1 MTVAEHLFILKRG
14 AAELI
19 PEEEFTARIGE
30 GKPFTVKVGFDPT
43 APDLHLGHTVL
54 LHKMKHF
61 QQLGHRVVFVIGDFT
76 GMIGDPSGKSD
87 IRKALTRDEVLANA
101 ATYKE
106 QVFKVLDPKLTEIRF
121 NSEWL
126 APLTAE
132 DMIRLAA
139 KFTVARM
146 LERDDFEKRYNDN
159 KPIGIHEFFY
169 PLMQG
174 YDSVALNADVE
185 LGGTDQK
192 FNLLVGR
199 ELMKASG
206 LRPQMALTVPLLVG
220 LDGVQKM
227 SKSLNNYVGIY
238 ESSDEIFGKL
248 MSISDSLMIE
258 YYTLLSDKS
267 VEAIDSLKSSM
278 ASGELNPMQAKK
290 ELAEEITARYHGQ
303 HSAREARERFEQI
316 FSRHENPEDMIEF
329 TYTRGE
335 ELLDIIVKLNFAPS
349 RNEARRL
356 GQQGGVT
363 LNGEKALDLCLKPEG
378 EQILK
383 VGKRKF
389 AKIKES

>member
-1 MTVAEHLFILKRG
+1 MTDFDLIKRG
-14 AAELI
+14 AAEI
-19 PEEEFTARIGE
+19 ISEDEFIARLGE
-30 GKPFTVKVGFDPT
+30 GKPFTIKVGFDPT

-54 LHKMKHF
+54 LHKMRHF
-61 QQLGHRVVFVIGDFT
+61 QQLGHRVIFVVGDFT

-87 IRKALTRDEVLANA
+87 TRRPLTKEEVLANA

-106 QVFKVLDPKLTEIRF
+106 QVFKVLDPEKTEIRF

-126 APLTAE
+126 SPITSE
-132 DMIRLAA
+132 GMIRLAA

-146 LERDDFEKRYNDN
+146 LERDDFEKRYNEN

-174 YDSVALNADVE
+174 YDSVALKADVE

-199 ELMKASG
+199 ELMKSFG
-206 LRPQMALTVPLLVG
+206 LRPQMVLTVPLLVG

-238 ESSDEIFGKL
+238 ESADDIFGKL
-248 MSISDSLMIE
+248 MSITDTLMIK

-267 VEAIDSLKSSM
+267 EAEIEKLKSEIEN
-278 ASGELNPMQAKK
+278 GKLNPMQAKK
-290 ELAEEITARYHGQ
+290 ELAEEIAARYHGREAA
-303 HSAREARERFEQI
+303 SAARERFEQV
-316 FSRHENPEDMIEF
+316 FSRHKNPDDMVERE
-329 TYTRGE
+329 YTRGV
-335 ELLDIIVKLNFAPS
+335 ELLEIIINLGFAPS

-356 GQQGGVT
+356 GLQGGVS
-363 LNGEKALDLCLKPEG
+363 LDGEKIVDLSLKPAG
-378 EQILK
+378 EHILK

-389 AKIKES
+389 AKISLRES